1 MTKDGV
7 VVVSHDRLL
16 NPDHTR
22 DAAGNFLAMP
32 GPAIVDLT
40 YEELRQYDV
49 GRIKPGSEYAAAFP
63 GQQPADGERIPRL
76 ADVFALVER
85 SGNRTVRFNI
95 ETKIDPA
102 HPLQSVSALAFARAL
117 AAAIRDAGMASRTTV
132 QSFDWRT
139 LRLLGALAPEIG
151 LVALTDQQ
159 PDEDTVE
166 IGKPGASA
174 WLGELDVDDHAGSVP
189 KLVQALGAKTWSPHA
204 RDLTPTLVIE
214 AHALGLAVV
223 PWTVN
228 DPKDM
233 ERAIAAGR
241 RRSHHRLPGPPAQ
254 RAADERHRSAGA
266 DAGSMIGPLAP
277 AAFSAP
283 LPADRVDPEYRRLR
297 RRVFTGIFV
306 GYAGYYLVR
315 NNLALA
321 DPGPAR
327 REPGVHESAARH
339 GADGAFHRLRT
350 LEVPDGLGL
359 GPQQPEVLHAARAP
373 AFGRAHGGLRAGRGA
388 LRVARRDHPRHGA
401 ERLGAGHGLAALRQD
416 HGALVQPQGARAHRL
431 DLERRAQHRRRAGRE
446 PARSSAS
453 CCSTTGARSSTSTRW
468 SRR

>member
-1 MTKDGV
+1 MKRHARAFAVVALALAGVTGPAAAQNATFDLQGHRGARGLAPENTLAGFTRALEIGVSTLELDCGVTKDGV

-16 NPDHTR
+16 SPDHTR
-22 DAAGNFLAMP
+22 DASGKFLDAP

-40 YEELRQYDV
+40 FEELRQYDV

-63 GQQPADGERIPRL
+63 GQQPVDGERIPRL

-95 ETKIDPA
+95 ETKIDPT

-151 LVALTDQQ
+151 LGALTDQQ

-174 WLGELDVDDHAGSVP
+174 WLGELDVDDHEGSVP

-204 RDLTPTLVIE
+204 RDLTPGLVIE
-214 AHALGLAVV
+214 AQALGLAVV

-233 ERAIAAGR
+233 ERAIAAG
-241 RRSHHRLPGPPAQ
+241 
-254 RAADERHRSAGA
+254 
-266 DAGSMIGPLAP
+266 
-277 AAFSAP
+277 
-283 LPADRVDPEYRRLR
+283 VDGLITDYPDRLR
-297 RRVFTGIFV
+297 SVLQSKGIAV
-306 GYAGYYLVR
+306 PAPTPVR
-315 NNLALA
+315 
-321 DPGPAR
+321 
-327 REPGVHESAARH
+327 
-339 GADGAFHRLRT
+339 
-350 LEVPDGLGL
+350 
-359 GPQQPEVLHAARAP
+359 
-373 AFGRAHGGLRAGRGA
+373 
-388 LRVARRDHPRHGA
+388 
-401 ERLGAGHGLAALRQD
+401 
-416 HGALVQPQGARAHRL
+416 
-431 DLERRAQHRRRAGRE
+431 
-446 PARSSAS
+446 
-453 CCSTTGARSSTSTRW
+453 
-468 SRR
+468 

>member
-1 MTKDGV
+1 MRATAMAFAAVFLAQAAAGQNATFDLQGHRGARGLAPENTLAGFSRALAVGVSTLELDCGVTKDGV

-16 NPDHTR
+16 SPDHTR
-22 DAAGNFLAMP
+22 DAAGKFLVAP

-40 YEELRQYDV
+40 YDELRQYDV
-49 GRIKPGSEYAAAFP
+49 GRIKPGSEYATAFP
-63 GQQPADGERIPRL
+63 GQQPADGERIPSL
-76 ADVFALVER
+76 AEVFALVER

-117 AAAIRDAGMASRTTV
+117 AAAIGDAGMAARTTV

-151 LVALTDQQ
+151 LAALTDQQ

-204 RDLTPTLVIE
+204 LDLTPALVIE

-233 ERAIAAGR
+233 ERAIAAG
-241 RRSHHRLPGPPAQ
+241 
-254 RAADERHRSAGA
+254 
-266 DAGSMIGPLAP
+266 
-277 AAFSAP
+277 
-283 LPADRVDPEYRRLR
+283 VDGLITDYP
-297 RRVFTGIFV
+297 
-306 GYAGYYLVR
+306 
-315 NNLALA
+315 
-321 DPGPAR
+321 D
-327 REPGVHESAARH
+327 
-339 GADGAFHRLRT
+339 RLRT
-350 LEVPDGLGL
+350 VLQSKGIAVP
-359 GPQQPEVLHAARAP
+359 AP
-373 AFGRAHGGLRAGRGA
+373 TPVR
-388 LRVARRDHPRHGA
+388 
-401 ERLGAGHGLAALRQD
+401 
-416 HGALVQPQGARAHRL
+416 
-431 DLERRAQHRRRAGRE
+431 
-446 PARSSAS
+446 
-453 CCSTTGARSSTSTRW
+453 
-468 SRR
+468 